1 MATKKNQ
8 KHPGGRPP
16 QYGKKLD
23 TRIPVSIHKRTL
35 QQIEEINTGGT
46 ISAFIRD
53 AIAEK
58 LERELKPY
66 ESNPAFPASDF
77 LAKKEDKANEE

>member
-1 MATKKNQ
+1 M
-8 KHPGGRPP
+8 
-16 QYGKKLD
+16 YGKKLD
-23 TRIPVSIHKRTL
+23 ARIPVSIHKKTL

-66 ESNPAFPASDF
+66 ESSSFPAG
-77 LAKKEDKANEE
+77 AIVPQKVDKASDE